1 MENKI
6 TFLGT
11 GGDAFVIGK
20 QIRASGGII
29 LQTEGLQFH
38 IDPGPGALV
47 RAAENGINL
56 RGNTAVIATCNHI
69 SHCNDINAVISAMT
83 YAGFD
88 KRGVLVASNS
98 VVNTEEKYLT
108 EFHKNCLEKI
118 IVLKSGQRLGIEDI
132 EIHALPANHTDPDT
146 IGLKFITNDFIL
158 TYSSDTAYSKALIK
172 AYKDSD
178 ILILNVPLPGD
189 EKKEGQLNTS
199 EAAKIIEEVNP
210 KLAIITHFGIKM
222 LKADPL
228 YEARQIQKQ
237 TNVQVLVAK
246 DGFTISPASYAAKS
260 TQKRLSG
267 FSKDKGNQ
275 IPDDAPDS

>member
-1 MENKI
+1 MESKI
-6 TFLGT
+6 IFLGT

-20 QIRASGGII
+20 QMRASGGII

-47 RAAENGINL
+47 KAAENGINL

-69 SHCNDINAVISAMT
+69 NHCNDINAVISAMT

-88 KRGVLVASNS
+88 KRGVLVAAHS
-98 VVNTEEKYLT
+98 VVNTDERYLT

-118 IVLKSGQRLGIEDI
+118 IVLKSGQRLGIEDT
-132 EIHALPANHTDPDT
+132 EIHALPANHSDPDT

-158 TYSSDTAYSKALIK
+158 TYSSDTSYSKALVK

-178 ILILNVPLPGD
+178 ILILNLPLPGD
-189 EKKEGQLNTS
+189 EKKEGQLNTQ
-199 EAAKIIEEVNP
+199 EAIKIISEVNP
-210 KLAIITHFGIKM
+210 KLAIITHFGMKM
-222 LKADPL
+222 LKSDPL

-237 TNVQVLVAK
+237 TNVQILVAK
-246 DGFTISPASYAAKS
+246 DGLVINPASYAAKS
-260 TQKRLSG
+260 AQKRLSG
-267 FSKDKGNQ
+267 FSKKQNNQ
-275 IPDDAPDS
+275 IPDNASDS